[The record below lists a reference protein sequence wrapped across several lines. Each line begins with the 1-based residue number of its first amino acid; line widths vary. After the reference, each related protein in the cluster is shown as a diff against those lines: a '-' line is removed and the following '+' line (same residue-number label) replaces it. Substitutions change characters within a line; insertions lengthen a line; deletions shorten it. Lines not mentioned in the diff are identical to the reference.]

1 MKKSLIIIL
10 SIYTCKIKDLIIF
23 YKIFIPIDIH
33 TQGYTNRLIYMS
45 TGIFFDI
52 NNKSGFCEK
61 IWGHSLGT
69 DFAGNTIR
77 TQYFNAFS
85 SFAFIL
91 YGLIGLF
98 ATNTEQSYLILFM
111 YANLTVCGV
120 GSFIYHLTGYWFAS
134 LLDGFPMIFMT
145 SMGLLIM
152 LWDFT
157 YEQQQRVEAVDPNSL
172 SYMSPPASPRM
183 RFKRK
188 INHRISAGLC
198 LLLVL
203 YYNITLI
210 VSATYV
216 NYIAFTVMFAFPLA
230 PINGFM
236 IYYYVKSD
244 KIPGN
249 IEERKKLKTIC
260 KYSWITGVIGLVMWI
275 LDQALC
281 TVWPPIVYFLGHV
294 WWHIGIGYF
303 AMSMI
308 TFSSYLLANNF
319 NYKARVL
326 YFWKIFPLVVWY

>member
-1 MKKSLIIIL
+1 M
-10 SIYTCKIKDLIIF
+10 
-23 YKIFIPIDIH
+23 
-33 TQGYTNRLIYMS
+33 G

-52 NNKSGFCEK
+52 NNKSGFCER
-61 IWGHSLGT
+61 IWNQSIGT
-69 DFAGNTIR
+69 DFAGNKIQ

-98 ATNTEQSYLILFM
+98 ATNSEQSYLILFM
-111 YANLTVCGV
+111 YANLTVCGI
-120 GSFIYHLTGYWFAS
+120 GSFIYHFTGYWFAS

-157 YEQQQRVEAVDPNSL
+157 YEQQQNNPMEADSL
-172 SYMSPPASPRM
+172 SYMSPPSSVIDNTNNIVPRH
-183 RFKRK
+183 RYKRK

-203 YYNITLI
+203 YYNMTLI

-249 IEERKKLKTIC
+249 IEERKKMKKIC
-260 KYSWITGVIGLVMWI
+260 MYSWITGVIGLVTWI

-281 TVWPPIVYFLGHV
+281 TIWPPIVYFLGHV

-319 NYKARVL
+319 NFKAKIV
-326 YFWKIFPLVVWY
+326 YIWKIFPVVIWIPF

>member
-1 MKKSLIIIL
+1 
-10 SIYTCKIKDLIIF
+10 
-23 YKIFIPIDIH
+23 
-33 TQGYTNRLIYMS
+33 MS

-52 NNKSGFCEK
+52 NYKSGFCEK
-61 IWGHSLGT
+61 IWDQSIGT
-69 DFAGNTIR
+69 DFAGNRIP

-98 ATNTEQSYLILFM
+98 ATNSEQSYLVLFM
-111 YANLTVCGV
+111 YAHLVTCGI

-145 SMGLLIM
+145 SIGLLIL

-157 YEQQQRVEAVDPNSL
+157 HEIQNDF
-172 SYMSPPASPRM
+172 SYSTDSIVTNYSRNVNAFP
-183 RFKRK
+183 KTK
-188 INHRISAGLC
+188 VNNRIAAGIC
-198 LLLVL
+198 LIIVL

-230 PINGFM
+230 PINGFL

-244 KIPGN
+244 KIPGPY
-249 IEERKKLKTIC
+249 EEKMKMKNIC
-260 KYSWITGVIGLVMWI
+260 KYSWITGIIGLVMWI

-281 TVWPPIVYFLGHV
+281 NIWPPIVYFLGHV

-308 TFSSYLLANNF
+308 AFSSYLLANN
-319 NYKARVL
+319 YSYRARVK
-326 YFWKIFPLVVWY
+326 YFWYVFPIVVWY